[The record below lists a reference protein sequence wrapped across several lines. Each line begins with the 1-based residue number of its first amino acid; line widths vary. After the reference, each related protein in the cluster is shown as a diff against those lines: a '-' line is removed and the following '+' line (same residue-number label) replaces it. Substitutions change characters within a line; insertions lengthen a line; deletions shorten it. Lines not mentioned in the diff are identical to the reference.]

1 MELSRGGQMKALI
14 CVDGSPVTN
23 EGFKCAVNAL
33 RSDIEYTL
41 LYVLEEHGI
50 YDSYKRIFKED
61 LERIEELFE
70 DVDSEKEAAK
80 RIFILP
86 MSEYMRDLGLSVRA
100 VVREGPAG
108 EEILDEVRE
117 GNYDLVVLGDKKSL
131 SPARRLLGGTLT
143 EVMRNADACVMIV
156 RPPRA

>member
-1 MELSRGGQMKALI
+1 MKALI

-23 EGFKCAVNAL
+23 EGFKCAVGVL
-33 RSDIEYTL
+33 RTDIEYTL

-50 YDSYKRIFKED
+50 YDSYKRIFRED

-80 RIFILP
+80 RIFVLP
-86 MSEYMRDLGLSVRA
+86 LCHYMRERGLTA
-100 VVREGPAG
+100 NAIVREGPAG
-108 EEILDEVRE
+108 EEILDELR
-117 GNYDLVVLGDKKSL
+117 GGKYGLVVLGDRKSL

-143 EVMRNADACVMIV
+143 EVMHNADTCVMIV
-156 RPPRA
+156 RPPRP

>member
-1 MELSRGGQMKALI
+1 MKVLI

-23 EGFKCAVNAL
+23 EGFKCAVDAL
-33 RSDIEYTL
+33 RIDIEYTL

-50 YDSYKRIFKED
+50 YDSYRRIFRED

-80 RIFILP
+80 KIFVLP
-86 MSEYMRDLGLSVRA
+86 LCEYMRERGLTVRA
-100 VVREGPAG
+100 IVREGPAG
-108 EEILDEVRE
+108 EEILDELRD
-117 GNYDLVVLGDKKSL
+117 GRYDLVLLGDRKSL

-143 EVMRNADACVMIV
+143 EVMRNADTCVMIV
-156 RPPRA
+156 RPSRT

>member
-1 MELSRGGQMKALI
+1 MKTLI

-33 RSDIEYTL
+33 RTDIEYTL

-50 YDSYKRIFKED
+50 YDSYKRIFRED
-61 LERIEELFE
+61 LKQIEELFE

-80 RIFILP
+80 KIFVLP
-86 MSEYMRDLGLSVRA
+86 LCEYMRDLGLSVHA

-108 EEILDEVRE
+108 EEILDELRD
-117 GNYDLVVLGDKKSL
+117 GKYDLAVLGDRKSL

-143 EVMRNADACVMIV
+143 EVMSNADTCVMVV
-156 RPPRA
+156 RPSRP

>member
-1 MELSRGGQMKALI
+1 MELSRGGHIKTLI

-33 RSDIEYTL
+33 RTDIEYTL

-50 YDSYKRIFKED
+50 YDSYKRIFRED

-80 RIFILP
+80 KIFVLP
-86 MSEYMRDLGLSVRA
+86 LCDYMREHGLTVRA
-100 VVREGPAG
+100 IVREGPAG
-108 EEILDEVRE
+108 EEILDELR
-117 GNYDLVVLGDKKSL
+117 
-131 SPARRLLGGTLT
+131 
-143 EVMRNADACVMIV
+143 
-156 RPPRA
+156 

>member
-1 MELSRGGQMKALI
+1 MKVLV

-23 EGFKCAVNAL
+23 EGLKCAADAL
-33 RSDIEYTL
+33 RIDIEYTL

-70 DVDSEKEAAK
+70 DIDSEKEAAK
-80 RIFILP
+80 KIFLLP
-86 MSEYMRDLGLSVRA
+86 LCEHMRERGLSVRA
-100 VVREGPAG
+100 IVREGPAG
-108 EEILDEVRE
+108 AEILDELRE
-117 GNYDLVVLGDKKSL
+117 GKYDLVMLGERESL

-143 EVMRNADACVMIV
+143 EVMRNADTCVMIV
-156 RPPRA
+156 RPPRP

>member
-1 MELSRGGQMKALI
+1 MKALI

-33 RSDIEYTL
+33 RTDIEYTL

-50 YDSYKRIFKED
+50 YDSYKRIFRDD

-80 RIFILP
+80 RIFVLP
-86 MSEYMRDLGLSVRA
+86 LCHDTRERGLTVRA
-100 VVREGPAG
+100 MVRGGSAG
-108 EEILDEVRE
+108 EEILDELR
-117 GNYDLVVLGDKKSL
+117 GGKYDLVVRGDRKS
-131 SPARRLLGGTLT
+131 
-143 EVMRNADACVMIV
+143 
-156 RPPRA
+156 